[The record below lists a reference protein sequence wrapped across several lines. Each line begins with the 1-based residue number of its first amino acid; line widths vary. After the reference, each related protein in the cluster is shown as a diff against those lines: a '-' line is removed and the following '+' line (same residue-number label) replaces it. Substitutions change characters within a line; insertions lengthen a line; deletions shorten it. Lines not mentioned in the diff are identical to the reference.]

1 VNDKPGRRG
10 RRPSLELT
18 APQRKTLA
26 EIQDWIVRHSMPPT
40 VQELADALGIA
51 PASAHDQVNQL
62 VKKGFLKR
70 EPRRARSLSVVRQAP
85 ANAPAQLVSIPIL
98 GTVVAGAPLLAE
110 ENVLGEVLVESKL
123 IPAGRH
129 FALRVQGDS
138 MKDAGMVEND
148 LLIVRQQPAAEN
160 GDIVVALLNGEAT
173 VKRLSIQEHAIEL
186 RPENSRYRPIVVDP
200 DADLRVLGKVVA
212 IRSVQSE

>member
-1 VNDKPGRRG
+1 MNDKPGRRG

-18 APQRKTLA
+18 DPQRRTLA
-26 EIQDWIVRHSMPPT
+26 EIQDWIVRHSVPPT
-40 VQELADALGIA
+40 IQELADALGIA

-70 EPRRARSLSVVRQAP
+70 EPRKARSLSVVRQA
-85 ANAPAQLVSIPIL
+85 AAAAPAQLVSIPIL
-98 GTVVAGAPLLAE
+98 GTVVAGSPLLAE
-110 ENVLGEVLVESKL
+110 ENVLGEVLVESRLASTGK
-123 IPAGRH
+123 H

-138 MKDAGMVEND
+138 MKNAGMVEND
-148 LLIVRQQPAAEN
+148 LLIVRQQPVAEN

-173 VKRLSIQEHAIEL
+173 VKRLSIQGHVIEL
-186 RPENSRYRPIVVDP
+186 RPENPRYRPIVVDP

>member
-1 VNDKPGRRG
+1 MNDKPGRRG

>member
-70 EPRRARSLSVVRQAP
+70 EPRRARSLSVVRQAT
-85 ANAPAQLVSIPIL
+85 ASVPAQLVSIPIL

-123 IPAGRH
+123 VPTGRH

-138 MKDAGMVEND
+138 MKDAGMVEDD
-148 LLIVRQQPAAEN
+148 LLIVRQQPVAEN

-186 RPENSRYRPIVVDP
+186 RPENSQYRPIVVDP

>member
-1 VNDKPGRRG
+1 MNDKPGRRG
-10 RRPSLELT
+10 RRPSLKLT
-18 APQRKTLA
+18 DPQRKTLA
-26 EIQDWIVRHSMPPT
+26 EIQDWIVRRSMPPT

-70 EPRRARSLSVVRQAP
+70 EPRKARSLSVVRQA
-85 ANAPAQLVSIPIL
+85 AASVPAQLVSIPIL

-123 IPAGRH
+123 VSTGRH

-148 LLIVRQQPAAEN
+148 LLIVRQQPVAEN

-173 VKRLSIQEHAIEL
+173 VKRLSIQGHAIEL
-186 RPENSRYRPIVVDP
+186 RPENPRYRPIVVDP